1 MELCSDRE
9 QAVTASFIDRLGD
22 QIDDRV
28 AEALDEQF
36 AELMEQPGPW
46 QAALARDRRAGLAVV
61 LATLLLGTTVTVLA
75 DGFSALALVW
85 LGMALINIAYF
96 YRRS

>member
-1 MELCSDRE
+1 MELCSDHE
-9 QAVTASFIDRLGD
+9 ETVAVSFTDRLGD

-28 AEALDEQF
+28 AEALDQQF
-36 AELMEQPGPW
+36 AELMVQPGPW
-46 QAALARDRRAGLAVV
+46 RAALVRDRRAGLAVV

-75 DGFSALALVW
+75 DGFSALALAW
-85 LGMALINIAYF
+85 LGMAVINIAYF